1 MPTIFSFFVVLF
13 VVVVVFG
20 SVTTTAKQYGKR
32 ANTVEAVVS
41 TDIFEAVQAD
51 DSGRITA
58 IVQADPTL
66 LVRRIF
72 GVYVCM

>member
-1 MPTIFSFFVVLF
+1 MPTTTSFFFVLF

-51 DSGRITA
+51 DSARITA